1 MDWFN
6 SRYSDSDLA
15 EILSDYSKSVFGY
28 RNRQFGA
35 GRCTLVRELE
45 LLDATVAQMRAD
57 PAQREAL
64 IEQGWIF
71 PEEDHSPFNTVNS

>member
-28 RNRQFGA
+28 RNRMYGA
-35 GRCTLVRELE
+35 GRCTLARELDT
-45 LLDATVAQMRAD
+45 LDSTVAAMRAD
-57 PAQREAL
+57 PAQRATL

-71 PEEDHSPFNTVNS
+71 PDEELSPFLTCNS

>member
-15 EILSDYSKSVFGY
+15 DILSDYSKSVFGFRTRMY
-28 RNRQFGA
+28 GE

-45 LLDATVAQMRAD
+45 RLDATVAAMRAD
-57 PAQREAL
+57 PAQRDAL
-64 IEQGWIF
+64 EQQGWIF
-71 PEEDHSPFNTVNS
+71 ND

>member
-15 EILSDYSKSVFGY
+15 DILSDYSKSVFGY
-28 RNRQFGA
+28 RTRMFGS

-45 LLDATVAQMRAD
+45 SLDATVARMRAD
-57 PAQREAL
+57 PVQREAL

-71 PEEDHSPFNTVNS
+71 EDHSPFNTVNS

>member
-28 RNRQFGA
+28 RNRMHGA

-45 LLDATVAQMRAD
+45 SLDTTVARMRAD
-57 PAQREAL
+57 PAQRETL
-64 IEQGWIF
+64 REQGWIF
-71 PEEDHSPFNTVNS
+71 PDEDLSPFNTVNS

>member
-15 EILSDYSKSVFGY
+15 EILSDYSKAVYGFRTRMYGE
-28 RNRQFGA
+28 

-45 LLDATVAQMRAD
+45 ALDSVVAFRKSTPEGRAEMR
-57 PAQREAL
+57 
-64 IEQGWIF
+64 EQGWDV
-71 PEEDHSPFNTVNS
+71 PEELSPYETINS

>member
-15 EILSDYSKSVFGY
+15 EILSDYSKSVNGFRTRMHGS
-28 RNRQFGA
+28 

-45 LLDATVAQMRAD
+45 HLDAVVAGRMSTPAGRAD
-57 PAQREAL
+57 MRKE
-64 IEQGWIF
+64 GWSI
-71 PEEDHSPFNTVNS
+71 PEELSPYETINS